1 MLAGIFYHG
10 WGRITRITRMGRVR
24 GERTLGAATQM
35 PAFFT
40 ADYTDILDYTDGDQA
55 FCAYDRGYAFPPG

>member
-1 MLAGIFYHG
+1 MDFPNPKAG
-10 WGRITRITRMGRVR
+10 
-24 GERTLGAATQM
+24 
-35 PAFFT
+35 PASFT